1 MTLLVSWEPQPL
13 RALVSGVQS
22 LLIRAIRVIR
32 LTRDSDN
39 FLLTHHALR
48 ITITPI
54 APLRGVVK
62 KSALRRN
69 QTWHFHH
76 TVSRTVRP

>member
-1 MTLLVSWEPQPL
+1 MTLLVSWETQPL

-22 LLIRAIRVIR
+22 LLIRVIR
-32 LTRDSDN
+32 LIRDSDN

-76 TVSRTVRP
+76 TVSHTVRP

>member
-1 MTLLVSWEPQPL
+1 MTLLVSWETQPL
-13 RALVSGVQS
+13 QALVVRFRS
-22 LLIRAIRVIR
+22 LLICVIR
-32 LTRDSDN
+32 LIRDSDN

-48 ITITPI
+48 IAITITPI

-76 TVSRTVRP
+76 TVSHTVRP